1 MWNMKPDE
9 NVEPKADASPEK
21 LEEEFPPS
29 EEKFVDPDA
38 ETVEKVIEHGRHMGF

>member
-1 MWNMKPDE
+1 MKPDE
-9 NVEPKADASPEK
+9 KVEPKADASSKNP
-21 LEEEFPPS
+21 EEEFPPR